1 MIFCKLK
8 PQKIMAGHSH
18 WANIQRTKGAADFK
32 RGKLFSKLSK
42 EIQMAARLGGGHPE
56 FNPRLRTAID
66 AARSQSMPND
76 NIERAIKKGTGEL
89 GGAQMEEFVYE
100 GYGAGGVAFV
110 VECMSDNKNRTA
122 ADVRMFFSKY
132 DGNLGGAG
140 SVAWMF
146 HKKGRFVIP
155 ASSTTEEKLMECALD
170 AGAEDI
176 RLQGEFFEVICPF
189 ESFDQV
195 KNTLSAAQIAPATA
209 KLEFIPENLTPVSDA
224 QIARRVL
231 ALYEALEDCEDVQ
244 HVYANFDMNEEILA
258 VVSS

>member
-1 MIFCKLK
+1 
-8 PQKIMAGHSH
+8 MAGHSH
-18 WANIQRTKGAADFK
+18 WANIQRTKGAADKK

-76 NIERAIKKGTGEL
+76 NIDRAVKKGAGEL
-89 GGAQMEEFVYE
+89 GGNQMEEFVYE

-122 ADVRMFFSKY
+122 ADVRRLFSKY
-132 DGNLGGAG
+132 NGNLGGSG

-146 HKKGRFVIP
+146 HKKGRFVI
-155 ASSTTEEKLMECALD
+155 ARSSTTEEKLMDATLD

-176 RLQGEFFEVICPF
+176 KSVGDFFEIICPL
-189 ESFDQV
+189 ESFDRIKTALASEQMAPE
-195 KNTLSAAQIAPATA
+195 SAT
-209 KLEFIPENLTPVSDA
+209 LEFIPENVTAVTDA
-224 QIARRVL
+224 QIAQEVI
-231 ALYEALEDCEDVQ
+231 ALVEGLEDNEDVQ
-244 HVYANFDMNEEILA
+244 NVYANFDIPEAFLT
-258 VVSS
+258 SRDS

>member
-1 MIFCKLK
+1 
-8 PQKIMAGHSH
+8 MAGHSH
-18 WANIQRTKGAADFK
+18 WANIQRTKGAADKK

-76 NIERAIKKGTGEL
+76 NIDRAIKKGTGEL
-89 GGAQMEEFVYE
+89 GGTQMEEFVYE

-132 DGNLGGAG
+132 GGNLGGAG

-155 ASSTTEEKLMECALD
+155 ASSATEESLMECALD

-176 RLQGEFFEVICPF
+176 RAAGEFFEVICPL
-189 ESFDQV
+189 ESFDAV
-195 KNTLSAAQIAPATA
+195 KSALASGKIAPESAR
-209 KLEFIPENLTPVSDA
+209 LEFIPENLTPVTDA
-224 QIARRVL
+224 QIARQVL

-244 HVYANFDMNEEILA
+244 NVYANFDMAEDMLA
-258 VVSS
+258 P